1 MSLSVEFFFDHAGAL
16 LNAPLF
22 GVGGIVAVVLAMGLD
37 AWLGEP
43 KRYHPLV
50 GFAHWAT
57 RWQRLLCPASSQA
70 RPWLGRVAG
79 VLALLVALAPVF
91 IVIALLLAL
100 ESLSPWLSWLAG
112 IVVLYS
118 CLGWHSLKAHVLAVN
133 SALLQQDLPLARQ
146 RLSWI
151 VSRDTDRLDAQQI
164 AQANTETLLENSA
177 DAVFASVFWFV
188 LAGPVGALLHR
199 WVNTL
204 DAMWGYKTPQWRYW
218 GWAAARADD
227 VMNWLPAR
235 VLALLFLLAAW
246 VRYGTQAVSRGWQGW
261 REQAPQCVSPNGG
274 VVMCVG
280 ACVLHVRLSD
290 GAYYHGQWQA
300 KPTMGCGDA
309 ATPQT
314 LASAIQL
321 IRAALLWVLAAWVL
335 FAVISLA
342 YVRLGGS

>member
-1 MSLSVEFFFDHAGAL
+1 MEFFFGHAGASL
-16 LNAPLF
+16 STPLF
-22 GVGGIVAVVLAMGLD
+22 AVGGVVAVLLAMGLD

-57 RWQRLLCPASSQA
+57 RCQRVLCPASSQT
-70 RPWLGRVAG
+70 RPWLGRVVG
-79 VLALLVALAPVF
+79 VMALLAALVPLFV
-91 IVIALLLAL
+91 VIALLLAL

-118 CLGWHSLKAHVLAVN
+118 CLGWHSLKTHVQDVN
-133 SALLQQDLPLARQ
+133 AALQQQDLPLARQ

-188 LAGPVGALLHR
+188 LAGPMGALLHR

-204 DAMWGYKTPQWRYW
+204 DAMWGYKTPQWRYV

-235 VLALLFLLAAW
+235 LLALLFLLAGW
-246 VRYGTQAVSRGWQGW
+246 VRYGTQAVSRGWRAW
-261 REQAPQCVSPNGG
+261 REQAAHCASPNGG

-280 ACVLHVRLSD
+280 AAVMQVRLSD
-290 GAYYHGQWQA
+290 GAYYHGEWQV
-300 KPTMGCGDA
+300 KPAMGYGDA
-309 ATPQT
+309 ANEQT
-314 LASAIQL
+314 ILVAQQL
-321 IRAALLWVLAAWVL
+321 IRDALWLAILLWGLAVLAMG
-335 FAVISLA
+335 FCSTS
-342 YVRLGGS
+342 GGMA